1 MKPML
6 KKDFF
11 SAIENLL
18 KAGFQPRFYTVN
30 SGRIGLITFTDK
42 NGTKQVEQ
50 VYSCT
55 SLAAN
60 TFGKRFTTWLE
71 EIFQKHNEEKV
82 ADSGFEVG
90 SRVWDKLMYTLRTIS
105 EIRAGG
111 GCWCWITVHS
121 VHWMKCK
128 KRHLK
133 QTRWSQ
139 RKSLH
144 FRSC

>member
-11 SAIENLL
+11 LAIENLL

-60 TFGKRFTTWLE
+60 TGVFRVRSDGSGLLILFHSCNKKLT
-71 EIFQKHNEEKV
+71 EI
-82 ADSGFEVG
+82 
-90 SRVWDKLMYTLRTIS
+90 L
-105 EIRAGG
+105 
-111 GCWCWITVHS
+111 
-121 VHWMKCK
+121 
-128 KRHLK
+128 
-133 QTRWSQ
+133 
-139 RKSLH
+139 SLIQ
-144 FRSC
+144 F